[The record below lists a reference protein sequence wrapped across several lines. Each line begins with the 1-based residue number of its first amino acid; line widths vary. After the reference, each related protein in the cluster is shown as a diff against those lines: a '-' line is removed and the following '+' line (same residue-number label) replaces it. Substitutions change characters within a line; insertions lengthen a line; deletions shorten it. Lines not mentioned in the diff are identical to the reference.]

1 MEPPNRRVYVR
12 VYAALTSTHPWP
24 HATNQYARRLMGS
37 LMSSVLLG
45 FGLDLGHHMAFWER
59 PEDWVSTAECHSV
72 GPWTKVPLF
81 LATVTCFCILLKAAP
96 AQWPGMVALSAL
108 SFTTINGA
116 YGRGMDPA
124 SATVLTAF
132 LIGIAGNLYSYATN
146 SPALIPMLVAIF
158 LVVPGGM
165 SVKGVHAIAKNDMT
179 GGVVWS
185 NVIMVATSIAVGL
198 FAASTLMYMPKR
210 KVSNTVFF

>member
-1 MEPPNRRVYVR
+1 
-12 VYAALTSTHPWP
+12 
-24 HATNQYARRLMGS
+24 MGS

-45 FGLDLGHHMAFWER
+45 FGLDLGHRMAFWEK
-59 PEDWVSTAECHSV
+59 PEDWVSTAECHPV
-72 GPWTKVPLF
+72 GPWAKVPLF

-96 AQWPGMVALSAL
+96 AQWPGMLALSAM
-108 SFTTINGA
+108 SYTTINVA
-116 YGRGMDPA
+116 FDRGMDPS

-158 LVVPGGM
+158 LIVPGGM

-179 GGVVWS
+179 GGVVWN
-185 NVIMVATSIAVGL
+185 NVMIVATCIAIGL
-198 FAASTLMYMPKR
+198 FAASVLMYKPKL